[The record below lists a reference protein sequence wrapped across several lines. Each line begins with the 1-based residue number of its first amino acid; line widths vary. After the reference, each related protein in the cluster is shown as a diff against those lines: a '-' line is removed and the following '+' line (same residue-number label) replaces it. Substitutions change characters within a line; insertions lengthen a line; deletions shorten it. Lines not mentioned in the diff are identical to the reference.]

1 MKVALVHDYLW
12 EYGGA
17 ERVLEVLHEMYP
29 EAPVYTSFFFRDK
42 MPEYFGNW
50 DIRVSFL
57 QSIPGHRFLRKVLI
71 YLMPRAFEAFS
82 LQEYDLVISSA
93 SFAAKGIISK
103 PGATHICYCHTPP
116 RFVWGLPSR
125 MRRNRFLRIVLALPD
140 WWLRLWDYAA
150 AHRVTKFVAN
160 SRNVAARI
168 KRFYGLESVVIYP
181 PVELQGDLPD
191 LVAEK
196 DEYYLVVS
204 RLAKLKNIDL
214 IIRSCIRQKRKLKI
228 VGVGEQQKYL
238 KSISNSAIEFLG
250 YVKDDRLKL
259 LYAHARGLIIAQVD
273 EDFGMTAVEAHWC
286 GCPVLAYRGGGYTE
300 SVVEGVN
307 GAFFEVLD
315 EECLSTAIYRFEAI
329 NFEVQKV
336 RESAMKFAK
345 ARFKSELLSLIQ
357 NVR

>member
-1 MKVALVHDYLW
+1 
-12 EYGGA
+12 
-17 ERVLEVLHEMYP
+17 
-29 EAPVYTSFFFRDK
+29 
-42 MPEYFGNW
+42 
-50 DIRVSFL
+50 
-57 QSIPGHRFLRKVLI
+57 
-71 YLMPRAFEAFS
+71 MPRAFEAFS

-315 EECLSTAIYRFEAI
+315 EECLSAAIYRFEAI